1 MLRRSDSTIFKIC
14 LMFTDRDPE
23 NVKDMYQ
30 DIVCSLWESWP
41 RFRGQ
46 CKENTWVYSIAFNT
60 AVSQVR
66 HRAIMPMFLPLDD
79 DTYNNLAEESH
90 NGLIE
95 RLYELIDRLSLPRPC
110 PGARDGPG
118 TRHYG
123 SRRQPPYRT
132 HKRQTQNP

>member
-1 MLRRSDSTIFKIC
+1 MNQTREHIAFMEMLRRSDSTIFKIC

-66 HRAIMPMFLPLDD
+66 HRSRSPMFLPLDD
-79 DTYNNLAEESH
+79 YLDRVPAREMGQALGITEAAVNH
-90 NGLIE
+90 RIE
-95 RLYELIDRLSLPRPC
+95 RIKDKLRTLNGEL
-110 PGARDGPG
+110 
-118 TRHYG
+118 
-123 SRRQPPYRT
+123 
-132 HKRQTQNP
+132 

>member
-1 MLRRSDSTIFKIC
+1 MKQNKRYIAFMEMLRRSDSTIFKIC

-60 AVSQVR
+60 AVS
-66 HRAIMPMFLPLDD
+66 
-79 DTYNNLAEESH
+79 
-90 NGLIE
+90 
-95 RLYELIDRLSLPRPC
+95 
-110 PGARDGPG
+110 
-118 TRHYG
+118 
-123 SRRQPPYRT
+123 
-132 HKRQTQNP
+132 